1 MSEGKAGGGGEEAGA
16 QEDCGEQGLQRLAR
30 NPAGLAVLLQ
40 LFILPETWA
49 WHVQLD
55 RTRETSSSLMRW
67 VEGGLL
73 LFTVREQRLRAR
85 GVGAVGG
92 VPRLHHVVRA
102 SRGAAIR
109 AVVAISAAQRN
120 KNGMKE
126 NRNYILC
133 RLLFVSH
140 KQSLFDIKNSLA

>member
-16 QEDCGEQGLQRLAR
+16 QEDRGEQGLQRLAR

-73 LFTVREQRLRAR
+73 LFTVGGQQRLRTR

-102 SRGAAIR
+102 SRGATIR
-109 AVVAISAAQRN
+109 TVVAISAAQPSN
-120 KNGMKE
+120 NGMKE
-126 NRNYILC
+126 NHNYRPVKKTPCIMRIIVFL
-133 RLLFVSH
+133 S
-140 KQSLFDIKNSLA
+140 